1 LQALLQLLFME
12 DTAVDAFLTSSF
24 GTFVITLWQGVLS
37 APSWQNFTYLA
48 SGWALA
54 SGRQTI
60 TTYLWNSG
68 AAQVKHFSCY
78 YTFLGQ
84 ALYHRRSALWA
95 RVIRCGA
102 SLVPADAV
110 IHVRLD
116 DATMKK
122 TGRHIQGATHYR
134 NGAGSARQEYRTLW
148 GINLVWAIMRIPL
161 TRWPGHSLSVPI
173 GLEQYC
179 KEALA
184 KTLTLPYRSRSAL
197 ARCIVDHVATELPT
211 RRIRVATDGGYA
223 TQTFLRA
230 LPPNVDVVGR
240 FLLTAKLYHPPPPRV
255 KGQRGAPRKKG
266 SLIGSPK
273 TLATPSSAWH
283 PHPQEAGAFIQSWV
297 GIWHSVLP
305 GRLLRVVVVWR
316 PHLDGPATPNTSK
329 AFGRLKPLEAF
340 FSTDVSLAP
349 AAILETYEDRWAIEI
364 DIRDGHAYYGVAQ
377 DQCRKFARIV
387 GANTLRLLLAA
398 ARTLWFI
405 VTSEQQ
411 ADVALQRF
419 RPWYRHKV
427 APSQFDVA
435 WACREVLQE
444 AGIFPIPRF
453 FPAVAENQQE
463 VDTAKPI
470 AA

>member
-1 LQALLQLLFME
+1 V
-12 DTAVDAFLTSSF
+12 DTFLTSSF
-24 GTFVITLWQGVLS
+24 GTFVMTLWHGVLS

-48 SGWALA
+48 YGWALA

-60 TTYLWNSG
+60 TTYLWGSG
-68 AAQVKHFSCY
+68 AAQVKHFSRY
-78 YTFLGQ
+78 YAFLGQ
-84 ALYHRRSALWA
+84 ALYHRRYALWA

-102 SLVPADAV
+102 SLVPAGAV

-122 TGRHIQGATHYR
+122 TGRHIQGAAHYR
-134 NGAGSARQEYRTLW
+134 NGAGTARQEYRTLW

-161 TRWPGHSLSVPI
+161 TRWPGHHLSLPI
-173 GLEQYC
+173 GLELYL
-179 KEALA
+179 KEPLA
-184 KTLTLPYRSRSAL
+184 NKLKLPYHSRSAL
-197 ARCIVDHVATELPT
+197 ARRIVDHVAATLPT
-211 RRIRVATDGGYA
+211 RAIRVATDGGYA
-223 TQTFLRA
+223 TQAFLRD
-230 LPPNVDVVGR
+230 LPSNVDVVGR
-240 FLLTAKLYHPPPPRV
+240 FLLTAKLYQPPPPRV

-266 SLIGSPK
+266 PLIGSPK
-273 TLATPSSAWH
+273 TLATPSPAWH

-305 GRLLRVVVVWR
+305 GRPLRVVVVWR
-316 PHLDGPATPNTSK
+316 PHRADDTQSTGKK

-340 FSTDVSLAP
+340 FSTDVSLSP
-349 AAILETYEDRWAIEI
+349 QAILETYEDRWAIEI
-364 DIRDGHAYYGVAQ
+364 DIRDGHAYYGIAQ
-377 DQCRKFARIV
+377 DQCRKFTHIV
-387 GANTLRLLLAA
+387 GANTFRLLLAA

-405 VTSEQQ
+405 VSSEQRG
-411 ADVALQRF
+411 DVVLQRF

-435 WACREVLQE
+435 WACRDVLQE
-444 AGIFPIPRF
+444 AGIFPIPRV

-463 VDTAKPI
+463 GDTSKPI

>member
-1 LQALLQLLFME
+1 V
-12 DTAVDAFLTSSF
+12 DTFLTSSF
-24 GTFVITLWQGVLS
+24 GTFVMTLWHGVLS

-48 SGWALA
+48 YGWALA

-60 TTYLWNSG
+60 TTYLWGSG
-68 AAQVKHFSCY
+68 AAQVKHFSRY
-78 YTFLGQ
+78 YAFFGQ
-84 ALYHRRSALWA
+84 ALYHRRYALWA

-102 SLVPADAV
+102 SLVPDGAV

-122 TGRHIQGATHYR
+122 TGRHIQGAAHYR
-134 NGAGSARQEYRTLW
+134 NGAGTARQEYRTLW

-161 TRWPGHSLSVPI
+161 RRWPGHHLSLPI
-173 GLEQYC
+173 GLELYL
-179 KEALA
+179 KEPLA
-184 KTLTLPYRSRSAL
+184 TTLKLPYHSRSAL
-197 ARCIVDHVATELPT
+197 ARRLVDHVAATLPT
-211 RRIRVATDGGYA
+211 RAICVATDGGYA
-223 TQTFLRA
+223 TQAFLRA
-230 LPPNVDVVGR
+230 LPSNVDVVGR

-266 SLIGSPK
+266 PLIGSPK
-273 TLATPSSAWH
+273 TLATPSPAWQ
-283 PHPQEAGAFIQSWV
+283 PHPQEAGAFIQSWM

-305 GRLLRVVVVWR
+305 GRPLRIVVVWR
-316 PHLDGPATPNTSK
+316 PHRADDPQATGKK

-340 FSTDVSLAP
+340 FSTDVSLSP
-349 AAILETYEDRWAIEI
+349 QVILETYEDRWAIEI
-364 DIRDGHAYYGVAQ
+364 AIRDGHAYYGIAQ
-377 DQCRKFARIV
+377 DQCRKFTHIV
-387 GANTLRLLLAA
+387 GANTFRLLMAA

-405 VTSEQQ
+405 VSSEQRG
-411 ADVALQRF
+411 DVVLQRF

-444 AGIFPIPRF
+444 AGIFPIPRV
-453 FPAVAENQQE
+453 FPAVAENQPE
-463 VDTAKPI
+463 GDTSKSI

>member
-1 LQALLQLLFME
+1 ML
-12 DTAVDAFLTSSF
+12 
-24 GTFVITLWQGVLS
+24 TLWQGVLS

-48 SGWALA
+48 YGWTLA

-68 AAQVKHFSCY
+68 AAQVKHFSRY
-78 YTFLGQ
+78 YAFLGQ
-84 ALYHRRSALWA
+84 ALYQRRSALWA
-95 RVIRCGA
+95 RVMRCGA
-102 SLVPADAV
+102 SLMPADAV
-110 IHVRLD
+110 IEVRLD

-122 TGRHIQGATHYR
+122 TGRRIQGAAYYR
-134 NGAGSARQEYRTLW
+134 NGAGTARQEYRTLW
-148 GINLVWAIMRIPL
+148 GINLVWAIMRIPV
-161 TRWPGHSLSVPI
+161 TRWPGHHLSLPI
-173 GLEQYC
+173 GLELYL
-179 KEALA
+179 KEPLA
-184 KTLTLPYRSRSAL
+184 TKLKLPYHSRSAL
-197 ARCIVDHVATELPT
+197 ARRIVDQVATALPT
-211 RRIRVATDGGYA
+211 RAIRVATDGGYA
-223 TQTFLRA
+223 TQAFLRD
-230 LPPNVDVVGR
+230 LPSNVEVVGR
-240 FLLTAKLYHPPPPRV
+240 FLLTAKLYQLPPPRV

-266 SLIGSPK
+266 ALLGSPK
-273 TLATPSSAWH
+273 TLATASAAWQ

-305 GRLLRVVVVWR
+305 GRPIRIVVVWR
-316 PHLDGPATPNTSK
+316 PYLEGPKAPKNKK

-340 FSTDVSLAP
+340 FSTDVALSAH
-349 AAILETYEDRWAIEI
+349 AILETYEDRWAIEI
-364 DIRDGHAYYGVAQ
+364 DIRDGHAYYGIAQ
-377 DQCRKFARIV
+377 DHCRKFEHIV

-405 VTSEQQ
+405 VTSAQQ
-411 ADVALQRF
+411 ADVTLQRF

-463 VDTAKPI
+463 VDTSKPI